1 MDTGMETPML
11 QLRKMVI
18 GQKSAGLPDVPAG
31 HPLEGLHRQLVDYD
45 AFVTQAV
52 IRVLGGEKNVEQFPG
67 QAGLDSAFAQ
77 AEESPVLQQLMRYR
91 QRLDSMLTLATQAAT
106 EEPD

>member
-1 MDTGMETPML
+1 ML
-11 QLRKMVI
+11 SR
-18 GQKSAGLPDVPAG
+18 ACPD
-31 HPLEGLHRQLVDYD
+31 R
-45 AFVTQAV
+45 
-52 IRVLGGEKNVEQFPG
+52 